1 MLDNTAYGYYY
12 LEKQHHEPFS
22 RTPHPE
28 GGDIMQVHSSR
39 PLSASLGSAV
49 PALLNSAPQLKLS
62 SALPALLNAALRLKL
77 SLCPSSVA
85 RLSSSTE
92 TQLCPS
98 SVAKR
103 STSAETQ
110 LCPSSL
116 SQTPV
121 FGPRSGVW
129 VDILVRPPWNTVSG
143 NKMPNDPLATP

>member
-12 LEKQHHEPFS
+12 VEKQHDEPFS

-28 GGDIMQVHSSR
+28 KDIMQVHSSR

-85 RLSSSTE
+85 KLSPLAE

-98 SVAKR
+98 SVAK
-103 STSAETQ
+103 
-110 LCPSSL
+110 LSL
-116 SQTPV
+116 
-121 FGPRSGVW
+121 R
-129 VDILVRPPWNTVSG
+129 
-143 NKMPNDPLATP
+143 